1 MGTDFQ
7 AESSS
12 AQPQSSSS
20 GGLLSVPTA
29 CRVEPR
35 TASSLWWQ
43 GLRAPAI
50 EARRR
55 KHRPERFC
63 PESDITGGKI
73 KYFPSRLYC
82 LPFLRDRHR
91 RNRDLFN
98 TVSMAKC
105 CLDLGTDRF
114 WECAHKSE
122 NTCAIYLQF
131 GDFSQ
136 FCFLFP
142 FVRKR
147 LISYF
152 EKWAVL
158 WFHPE
163 R

>member
-12 AQPQSSSS
+12 AQPSSSS
-20 GGLLSVPTA
+20 GGILSVPTA

-35 TASSLWWQ
+35 TASSLRWQ
-43 GLRAPAI
+43 GLRVPAI

-91 RNRDLFN
+91 RNRDLFD

-114 WECAHKSE
+114 LECAHKSQ
-122 NTCAIYLQF
+122 NTCAVYLQF

-136 FCFLFP
+136 FFFSLSLCEKEIDFLF
-142 FVRKR
+142 
-147 LISYF
+147 
-152 EKWAVL
+152 
-158 WFHPE
+158 
-163 R
+163 